1 MRAIYIARGSSLLPP
16 AFASLFDDSASSS
29 LDVFFDPSNGS
40 IDMQGLTLGM
50 FNILSK
56 GLRKKGQGGTS
67 RYLGDLEHTMRAAG
81 SNLLFAVVTE
91 VSDSVLKG
99 AETSGFDGLVNGF
112 RRGILNVAMK
122 PAVLRS
128 AVLQGGSTRI
138 IKLDRNVGMDE
149 VRHFWSSVTAEF
161 TAGFTFTAES
171 TAGCVF
177 KAESTIGFKF

>member
-1 MRAIYIARGSSLLPP
+1 
-16 AFASLFDDSASSS
+16 
-29 LDVFFDPSNGS
+29 
-40 IDMQGLTLGM
+40 
-50 FNILSK
+50 
-56 GLRKKGQGGTS
+56 
-67 RYLGDLEHTMRAAG
+67 MRAAG

-149 VRHFWSSVTAEF
+149 VRHFWSLVTAEIHCRVYHRF
-161 TAGFTFTAES
+161 CIHCRNYCRLCIQGRIYNW
-171 TAGCVF
+171 V
-177 KAESTIGFKF
+177 

>member
-1 MRAIYIARGSSLLPP
+1 
-16 AFASLFDDSASSS
+16 
-29 LDVFFDPSNGS
+29 
-40 IDMQGLTLGM
+40 
-50 FNILSK
+50 
-56 GLRKKGQGGTS
+56 
-67 RYLGDLEHTMRAAG
+67 
-81 SNLLFAVVTE
+81 
-91 VSDSVLKG
+91 
-99 AETSGFDGLVNGF
+99 VNGF